1 MSGISEVFKVLSD
14 ETRLRIVRLFLHAE
28 VSLCVCEIVDA
39 LNLPQYKVS
48 RHLSALKNA
57 GLMDAVKKGT
67 WAYHRLKNDSPLLTK
82 LWEYIGSTSLD
93 EDGELLLER
102 DREVLDWRLSLRDND
117 KCVVGLSFGTGK
129 DEAGMLEGDEKRT
142 KQNEEKR

>member
-1 MSGISEVFKVLSD
+1 MNEMIEVFKVLSD

-39 LNLPQYKVS
+39 LGLPQYKVS

-57 GLMDAVKKGT
+57 GLMDATKKGT
-67 WAYHRLKNDSPLLTK
+67 WAYHQLKVDSPLLSK
-82 LWEYIGSTSLD
+82 LWEFIGSTSLD
-93 EDGELLLER
+93 AEAELLLER

-117 KCVVGLSFGTGK
+117 MCVVGLSPGTGK
-129 DEAGMLEGDEKRT
+129 DEAGMTENDENRT
-142 KQNEEKR
+142 KQNDR

>member
-1 MSGISEVFKVLSD
+1 MSGMSEVFKVLSD

-57 GLMDAVKKGT
+57 GLMDAAKKGT
-67 WAYHRLKNDSPLLTK
+67 WAYHQLKNDSSLLTK
-82 LWEYIGSTSLD
+82 LWAFIGSTTLD
-93 EDGELLLER
+93 AEAELLLER
-102 DREVLDWRLSLRDND
+102 DRELLDWRLSLRDND
-117 KCVVGLSFGTGK
+117 RCVVGLSPGTGK
-129 DEAGMLEGDEKRT
+129 DECDERGG
-142 KQNEEKR
+142 EIDE